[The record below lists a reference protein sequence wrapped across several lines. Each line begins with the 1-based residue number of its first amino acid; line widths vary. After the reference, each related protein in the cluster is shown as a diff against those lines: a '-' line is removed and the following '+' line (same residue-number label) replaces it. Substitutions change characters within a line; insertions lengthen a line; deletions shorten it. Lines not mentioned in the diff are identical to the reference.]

1 VRTRIKGRLAFVD
14 ARSRL
19 TSLLDFSDFSEVPT
33 IQNAWFGKKLF
44 RIIARKA
51 VGTTD
56 EQSKAVTWKELARNP
71 AATTSQLEAQES
83 EITKRVDAGQVEDQ
97 QRVFKALFVTS
108 AALFAHALADKTKEI
123 DAVAVLSQTNKA
135 WGKFDP
141 GVLGAID
148 QLAQKWRDS
157 LKSDDDKD
165 ILALLNN
172 AVDGFKQEFV
182 KKLS

>member
-1 VRTRIKGRLAFVD
+1 M
-14 ARSRL
+14 
-19 TSLLDFSDFSEVPT
+19 
-33 IQNAWFGKKLF
+33 
-44 RIIARKA
+44 
-51 VGTTD
+51 
-56 EQSKAVTWKELARNP
+56 
-71 AATTSQLEAQES
+71 
-83 EITKRVDAGQVEDQ
+83 EDQ

-123 DAVAVLSQTNKA
+123 DAVAVLGQTNKA

-157 LKSDDDKD
+157 LKSEDDKD